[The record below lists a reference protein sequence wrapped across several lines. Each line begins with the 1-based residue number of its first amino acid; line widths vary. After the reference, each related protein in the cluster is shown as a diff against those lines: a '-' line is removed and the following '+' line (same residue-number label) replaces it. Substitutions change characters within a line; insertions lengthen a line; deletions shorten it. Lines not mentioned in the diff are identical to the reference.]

1 MGNIVG
7 YRSVVYFVNWVCV
20 DSGLFRVDIGLLG
33 GHALLIILGA
43 VQGIYGRAYNPAD
56 LPIDKLTHILYA
68 FANIRPETG
77 EVYLSDT
84 YADLEKHYPGDS
96 WSEPGHNVYGCTK
109 QLFLLKKQN
118 RNLKVMLSIGGW
130 TYSTNFAQPAST
142 DAGRKK
148 FADSATKLLLDL
160 GFDGL
165 DIDWEYPKDENEA
178 NNLVLLLKACR
189 ESLNAAQKNRKFLL
203 TAAVPCGP
211 VNYEKL
217 KLKDMS
223 AYLDF
228 FNLMA
233 YDFAG
238 AWDKDAGHQ
247 ANLRPSGSNPTSTPF
262 STSAAVD
269 YYNKNGS
276 VPKSQIVL
284 GMPLYGRAFTNTD
297 GPGKPFQGVGQG
309 SWENG
314 IWDYK
319 VLPKDGAKEEK
330 SDECGASWS
339 YDQASRTM
347 ISYDTVPMV
356 QDKTKWVIDNG
367 LGGGMWW
374 EASGDRGG
382 KNATKAGGSL
392 IATFVE
398 GVTAQGQK
406 GLEKSQNSIE
416 YPESQYDNLKKGFS

>member
-7 YRSVVYFVNWVCV
+7 YRSVVYFVNW
-20 DSGLFRVDIGLLG
+20 
-33 GHALLIILGA
+33 
-43 VQGIYGRAYNPAD
+43 GIYGRGYNPAD
-56 LPIDKLTHILYA
+56 LPIDKLTHVLYS
-68 FANIRPETG
+68 FANIRPESG

-96 WSEPGHNVYGCTK
+96 WSEPGNNVYGCVK

-118 RNLKVMLSIGGW
+118 RNLKVLLSIGGW
-130 TYSTNFAQPAST
+130 TYSKNFAQPAST
-142 DAGRKK
+142 EAGRKK
-148 FADSATKLLLDL
+148 FAESATKLLLDM

-165 DIDWEYPKDENEA
+165 DVDWEYPKDETEA
-178 NNLVLLLKACR
+178 NNFVLLLKACR
-189 ESLNAAQKNRKFLL
+189 DALNAAQKNRKFLL
-203 TAAVPCGP
+203 TVAVPCGP

-217 KLKDMS
+217 KLKEMS
-223 AYLDF
+223 AHLDF

-238 AWDKDAGHQ
+238 AWDKNAGHQ
-247 ANLRPSGSNPTSTPF
+247 ANLRPSKSNPASTPF
-262 STSAAVD
+262 STTAAFEH
-269 YYNKNGS
+269 YTKNGS
-276 VPKSQIVL
+276 VPSNQIVL

-319 VLPKDGAKEEK
+319 VLPKDGATEEK
-330 SDECGASWS
+330 DAESGASYS
-339 YDQASRTM
+339 YDKGSRTM
-347 ISYDTVPMV
+347 VSYDTIPMV
-356 QDKTKWVIDNG
+356 EEKTKWVIDNT

-382 KNATKAGGSL
+382 KSATKAGGSL

-398 GVTAQGQK
+398 GVTANGQK
-406 GLEKSQNSIE
+406 GLEKSQNSID
-416 YPESQYDNLKKGFS
+416 YPESQYDNLKKGFP

>member
-7 YRSVVYFVNWVCV
+7 YRSVVYFVNW
-20 DSGLFRVDIGLLG
+20 
-33 GHALLIILGA
+33 
-43 VQGIYGRAYNPAD
+43 GIYGRAYNPAD

-68 FANIRPETG
+68 FANVRPETG

-84 YADLEKHYPGDS
+84 YADIEKHYPGDS
-96 WSEPGHNVYGCTK
+96 WSEPGNNVYGCAK

-118 RNLKVMLSIGGW
+118 RNLKVLLSIGGW
-130 TYSTNFAQPAST
+130 TYSANFPKAAST

-148 FADSATKLLLDL
+148 FAESATKILLDL

-165 DIDWEYPKDENEA
+165 DVDWEYPKDETEA

-189 ESLNAAQKNRKFLL
+189 ETLNAAQKNRKFLL

-217 KLKDMS
+217 KLKEMS
-223 AYLDF
+223 AQLDF

-238 AWDKDAGHQ
+238 AWDKNAGHQ
-247 ANLRPSGSNPTSTPF
+247 ANLRPSKSNPASTPF
-262 STSAAVD
+262 STTAAVD
-269 YYNKNGS
+269 YYTNNGS

-319 VLPKDGAKEEK
+319 VLPKDGAQEK
-330 SDECGASWS
+330 KDDECGASYS

-347 ISYDTVPMV
+347 ISYDTIPMV

-382 KNATKAGGSL
+382 KNAIKAGGSL

-398 GVTAQGQK
+398 GVTANGQK

-416 YPESQYDNLKKGFS
+416 YPESQYENLKKGFP

>member
-7 YRSVVYFVNWVCV
+7 YRSVVYFVNW
-20 DSGLFRVDIGLLG
+20 
-33 GHALLIILGA
+33 
-43 VQGIYGRAYNPAD
+43 GIYGRAYNPAD
-56 LPIDKLTHILYA
+56 LPIDKLTHVLYA
-68 FANIRPETG
+68 FANVRPETG

-84 YADLEKHYPGDS
+84 YADIEKHYPGDS
-96 WSEPGHNVYGCTK
+96 WSEPGNNVYGCAK

-118 RNLKVMLSIGGW
+118 RNLKVLLSIGGW
-130 TYSTNFAQPAST
+130 TYSVNFPQAAST
-142 DAGRKK
+142 DANRKK
-148 FADSATKLLLDL
+148 FAESATKILLDL

-165 DIDWEYPKDENEA
+165 DVDWEYPKDETEA

-189 ESLNAAQKNRKFLL
+189 ETLNAKQNGRKFLL

-217 KLKDMS
+217 KLKEMS

-238 AWDKDAGHQ
+238 SWDKSSGHQ
-247 ANLRPSGSNPTSTPF
+247 ANLRPSGSNPASTPF

-276 VPKSQIVL
+276 VPKSQMVL

-297 GPGKPFQGVGQG
+297 GPGKPFQGVGPG

-319 VLPKDGAKEEK
+319 VLPKDGAQEK
-330 SDECGASWS
+330 KDDESGASYS

-347 ISYDTVPMV
+347 ISYDTIPMV
-356 QDKTKWVIDNG
+356 EDKTKWVIDNG

-382 KNATKAGGSL
+382 KTATKAGGSL

-398 GVTAQGQK
+398 GVTANGQK
-406 GLEKSQNSIE
+406 GLEKSQNSIS
-416 YPESQYDNLKKGFS
+416 YPESQYENMKKGIP

>member
-7 YRSVVYFVNWVCV
+7 YRSVVYFVNW
-20 DSGLFRVDIGLLG
+20 
-33 GHALLIILGA
+33 
-43 VQGIYGRAYNPAD
+43 GIYGRGFNPAD
-56 LPIDKLTHILYA
+56 LPIDKLTHVLYA

-96 WSEPGHNVYGCTK
+96 WSEPGKNAYGCAK

-118 RNLKVMLSIGGW
+118 RNLKVLLSIGGW

-148 FADSATKLLLDL
+148 FAESATKLILDM
-160 GFDGL
+160 GFDGI
-165 DIDWEYPKDENEA
+165 DVDWEYPKDETEA

-189 ESLNAAQKNRKFLL
+189 ETLNAAQKNRKFLL
-203 TAAVPCGP
+203 TAAVPCGH

-223 AYLDF
+223 GQLDF

-238 AWDKDAGHQ
+238 AWDKNAGHQ
-247 ANLRPSGSNPTSTPF
+247 ANLRPSKSNPTSTPF

-269 YYNKNGS
+269 YYTNNGG

-297 GPGKPFQGVGQG
+297 GPGKPFEGVGQG

-319 VLPKDGAKEEK
+319 VLPKDGATEQIV
-330 SDECGASWS
+330 DESGASYS
-339 YDQASRTM
+339 YDKASRTM

-356 QDKTKWVIDNG
+356 EAKTKWVIDNG

-382 KNATKAGGSL
+382 KSATKAGGSL
-392 IATFVE
+392 IATFVD
-398 GVTAQGQK
+398 GATANGQK
-406 GLEKSQNSIE
+406 GLEKSQNSID
-416 YPESQYDNLKKGFS
+416 YPESQYDNVKKAYS